1 MEYDEERHEYAAKTM
16 FKYSASTST
25 RLRKASER
33 IDNALNRVG
42 AMEGYVTSKQY
53 ELNKEFTRMQD

>member
-1 MEYDEERHEYAAKTM
+1 M
-16 FKYSASTST
+16 FKYSASTSA

-33 IDNALNRVG
+33 IDNALSRVG